1 MNAVLLFAGIVGMS
15 LFVYLLYV
23 LFKGENL

>member
-1 MNAVLLFAGIVGMS
+1 MYGVLLVAGVVAFSI
-15 LFVYLLYV
+15 FVYLLYV

>member
-1 MNAVLLFAGIVGMS
+1 MEIIMIATGILGLGLMGYLF
-15 LFVYLLYV
+15 YV

>member
-1 MNAVLLFAGIVGMS
+1 MNAVLGLAGIVGIS

>member
-1 MNAVLLFAGIVGMS
+1 MEFLAGFLAFC

-23 LFKGENL
+23 LFKPEAF

>member
-1 MNAVLLFAGIVGMS
+1 MNAVLLFAGIVGLS